1 MPFERLRDRLRP
13 KTLGRSQSRQEAEA
27 AAGWTKPGP
36 LDRLFPTSHREL
48 FNALLDE
55 EGLKKD
61 REGLPRTAYSLR
73 HTYICLR
80 LMEVADIYQIA
91 KNCRTSVEMI
101 EKFYAA
107 HIKNMIDAAAV
118 NVRRTAAPTVPKER
132 PNGRPPRAGANAKRP
147 RRRPQ

>member
-1 MPFERLRDRLRP
+1 V
-13 KTLGRSQSRQEAEA
+13 
-27 AAGWTKPGP
+27 
-36 LDRLFPTSHREL
+36 DRLFPTSHREL

-80 LMEVADIYQIA
+80 LMEGADIYQIA

-101 EKFYAA
+101 EKFYAT

-118 NVRRTAAPTVPKER
+118 NVRRAATPAAPKEQ
-132 PNGRPPRAGANAKRP
+132 PNGRDPKRAANAKRALT
-147 RRRPQ
+147 RRKPGNPKARR